1 MKKRLLLIAAAMMLS
16 TVSLAGCSSLKAGE
30 VVLKVNDSELT
41 ADVANFYAR
50 YTQAQYET
58 YYGAYMGENMWN
70 TEAEK
75 GKTYEESVKSSIQ
88 EDLKRMLVLEQH
100 MEEYN
105 VAVSD
110 AEKEVIRKAAKEFDE
125 DNPLENKEKLMSG
138 TETVER
144 VMTLMAV
151 EQKMRDKIIEGT
163 DRNVSDEEA
172 NQKSMEYVM
181 FSYQKTGE
189 DGSSSDMTAD
199 EKKAVREQAD
209 AFAKSAKAD
218 QKKFSE
224 LAQEQSL
231 EVETASFDAEA
242 TVPNAELVKAADA
255 LKEKEVTD
263 VVEAE
268 AGCYVARVASL
279 HDKDAT
285 ESKKQEIITGR
296 ENDLFAEVT
305 EEWMDKA
312 KTDVNKKAWKKID
325 FNRLGV
331 TMKQSE
337 KDPYADD
344 VKTDDQ
350 AEDNASSGN

>member
-1 MKKRLLLIAAAMMLS
+1 M
-16 TVSLAGCSSLKAGE
+16 
-30 VVLKVNDSELT
+30 
-41 ADVANFYAR
+41 
-50 YTQAQYET
+50 
-58 YYGAYMGENMWN
+58 
-70 TEAEK
+70 
-75 GKTYEESVKSSIQ
+75 
-88 EDLKRMLVLEQH
+88 
-100 MEEYN
+100 
-105 VAVSD
+105 AVSD

-189 DGSSSDMTAD
+189 DGSSSDMTDD

-268 AGCYVARVASL
+268 AG
-279 HDKDAT
+279 
-285 ESKKQEIITGR
+285 
-296 ENDLFAEVT
+296 
-305 EEWMDKA
+305 
-312 KTDVNKKAWKKID
+312 
-325 FNRLGV
+325 
-331 TMKQSE
+331 
-337 KDPYADD
+337 
-344 VKTDDQ
+344 
-350 AEDNASSGN
+350 

>member
-189 DGSSSDMTAD
+189 D
-199 EKKAVREQAD
+199 K
-209 AFAKSAKAD
+209 
-218 QKKFSE
+218 
-224 LAQEQSL
+224 
-231 EVETASFDAEA
+231 
-242 TVPNAELVKAADA
+242 
-255 LKEKEVTD
+255 
-263 VVEAE
+263 
-268 AGCYVARVASL
+268 
-279 HDKDAT
+279 
-285 ESKKQEIITGR
+285 
-296 ENDLFAEVT
+296 
-305 EEWMDKA
+305 
-312 KTDVNKKAWKKID
+312 
-325 FNRLGV
+325 
-331 TMKQSE
+331 
-337 KDPYADD
+337 
-344 VKTDDQ
+344 
-350 AEDNASSGN
+350 